1 MASPAGCSGYRCESP
16 PCTEPCPTSVVPVHR
31 PHLSTAWLPSVHPPG
46 RPGRRGRS
54 ARGAAASG
62 LTERSDCRH
71 HASHVATLCHRLVR
85 RRLNTLLPPDLPK
98 SLPQL
103 LTETLSSKDPRSHPS
118 SPIPPSTP
126 PPPARHLSLFELVA
140 EREDGP
146 IESVAW
152 RPRPGS
158 ELPNTTCGGSSLHE
172 GSVRRR
178 GGRLRKWGEPSLIW
192 HSLQPGYTAP
202 FRATRL
208 ACGHPAPN
216 RQEPRLHPDHLVRD
230 PKVLGHTP
238 RAGETLRQRP
248 PRPPIRRRPPRRP
261 RATRGARSS
270 ASRS

>member
-103 LTETLSSKDPRSHPS
+103 LTDTLSSKDPRSHPS

-126 PPPARHLSLFELVA
+126 PPQHV
-140 EREDGP
+140 
-146 IESVAW
+146 
-152 RPRPGS
+152 
-158 ELPNTTCGGSSLHE
+158 TCRSSSLSPKE
-172 GSVRRR
+172 KTARSNLLLGGPDRGRSCLIQPVVAVRCMRAVFA
-178 GGRLRKWGEPSLIW
+178 GE
-192 HSLQPGYTAP
+192 AV
-202 FRATRL
+202 
-208 ACGHPAPN
+208 ACGKN
-216 RQEPRLHPDHLVRD
+216 L
-230 PKVLGHTP
+230 
-238 RAGETLRQRP
+238 
-248 PRPPIRRRPPRRP
+248 IRREALDQKL
-261 RATRGARSS
+261 ATLHTELAGPQSS
-270 ASRS
+270 PVERLLVERIVT

>member
-126 PPPARHLSLFELVA
+126 PARHLSLFELVA

-178 GGRLRKWGEPSLIW
+178 GGRLRKEPDSPRGAGPEARDVAHGAGRTTVLAGGAPARGADRNVAQSASSLEDEFGPIRELRPGRTTAYS
-192 HSLQPGYTAP
+192 HSAP
-202 FRATRL
+202 ARA
-208 ACGHPAPN
+208 
-216 RQEPRLHPDHLVRD
+216 
-230 PKVLGHTP
+230 P
-238 RAGETLRQRP
+238 RAPSVYGP
-248 PRPPIRRRPPRRP
+248 
-261 RATRGARSS
+261 AAS
-270 ASRS
+270 AIA

>member
-118 SPIPPSTP
+118 SPIPPPASQLLP
-126 PPPARHLSLFELVA
+126 PQPKRQPAPQPQQQHGPPQLVLPAWYRVGTTQTLSPRCRSHERCLQARGGGNPADAAVRSASIVAVEPARELSA
-140 EREDGP
+140 D
-146 IESVAW
+146 
-152 RPRPGS
+152 
-158 ELPNTTCGGSSLHE
+158 
-172 GSVRRR
+172 VRRWS
-178 GGRLRKWGEPSLIW
+178 GTGE
-192 HSLQPGYTAP
+192 
-202 FRATRL
+202 
-208 ACGHPAPN
+208 
-216 RQEPRLHPDHLVRD
+216 
-230 PKVLGHTP
+230 
-238 RAGETLRQRP
+238 
-248 PRPPIRRRPPRRP
+248 RRP
-261 RATRGARSS
+261 TRS
-270 ASRS
+270 AGSG

>member
-85 RRLNTLLPPDLPK
+85 RRLNTLFPPDLPK

-103 LTETLSSKDPRSHPS
+103 LTGTLSSKDPRSHPS

-126 PPPARHLSLFELVA
+126 PSTSLVA
-140 EREDGP
+140 LR
-146 IESVAW
+146 A
-152 RPRPGS
+152 
-158 ELPNTTCGGSSLHE
+158 C
-172 GSVRRR
+172 RR
-178 GGRLRKWGEPSLIW
+178 K
-192 HSLQPGYTAP
+192 
-202 FRATRL
+202 
-208 ACGHPAPN
+208 
-216 RQEPRLHPDHLVRD
+216 
-230 PKVLGHTP
+230 
-238 RAGETLRQRP
+238 
-248 PRPPIRRRPPRRP
+248 RRRPDRICCLAAP
-261 RATRGARSS
+261 TGVGA
-270 ASRS
+270 AEYNLWWQFAA